1 MKKLILSLN
10 LLIMAVFIKSEGGV
24 IGSKHDLS
32 GDPTFGYSS
41 QVCVF
46 CHTPHGASNVA
57 QPLWNRNITD
67 LSAFQMY
74 GSPTI
79 DATIDPLPN
88 APSLACLSCHDGVS
102 AEGEASAVNPSDTHN
117 IRNEPGSGL
126 VVDNQ
131 EPNCNACHNTGQGIY
146 PRKLWRIG
154 ANLMDDHPISIT
166 YPTPDQDP
174 DFNIPPDPVRG
185 WPDVK
190 LFNGKVECPTCHDPH
205 NGQPLFLRK
214 SNEYSQLCFT
224 CHKK

>member
-1 MKKLILSLN
+1 MKKFILTINLITMVL
-10 LLIMAVFIKSEGGV
+10 FIKSEGGV
-24 IGSKHDLS
+24 VGSKHDLS
-32 GDPTFGYSS
+32 SS
-41 QVCVF
+41 TTTQICVF
-46 CHTPHGASNVA
+46 CHTPHGASDIA

-67 LSAFQMY
+67 LTAFQMY

-79 DATIDPLPN
+79 DAVIDPLPN

-102 AEGEASAVNPSDTHN
+102 AEGDASAVNPRDTHTL
-117 IRNEPGSGL
+117 RNGPGPGS
-126 VVDNQ
+126 VPDNTSQ
-131 EPNCNACHNTGQGIY
+131 PNCNACHNTGQGIY

-154 ANLMDDHPISIT
+154 ANLMDDHPISIS